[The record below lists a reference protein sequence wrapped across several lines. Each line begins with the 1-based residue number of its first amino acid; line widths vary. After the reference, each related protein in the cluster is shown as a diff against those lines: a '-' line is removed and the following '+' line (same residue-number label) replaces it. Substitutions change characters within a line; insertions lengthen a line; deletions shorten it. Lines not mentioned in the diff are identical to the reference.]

1 MSGVADDGAA
11 RLDQVMRQH
20 SVVLG
25 STLARKPSGGRMS
38 REVEVEPDL
47 SPEQDQPK
55 RPVRQEATGQVT
67 SCLQLGKL
75 ALGLTVFLPVPGK
88 ELLAAG

>member
-25 STLARKPSGGRMS
+25 STLARKRRVS

-67 SCLQLGKL
+67 SCLQLRKL
-75 ALGLTVFLPVPGK
+75 ALGLTAFLPGPGK